1 MPTRDAE
8 ARWEGPLQDGK
19 GSLRTG
25 TGSVD
30 LPYSFQSRF
39 QDGSGTNPEE
49 LLAAAHAGCYSMALA
64 NELSKAGHVPESVE
78 TTAKVHLE
86 KGEAGFSI
94 PRIDLITRA
103 RVDGIDDTGFQ
114 EIAEATKQSCI
125 VSRVLAG
132 AEIGLEA
139 TLET

>member
-1 MPTRDAE
+1 MPTRDAQ

-25 TGSVD
+25 GGGVD

-64 NELSKAGHVPESVE
+64 NELSKAGHVPESVD

-86 KGEAGFSI
+86 KGESGFSI
-94 PRIDLITRA
+94 PRIDLVTRA
-103 RVDGIDDTGFQ
+103 RVEGIDDAGFQ
-114 EIAEATKQSCI
+114 EIAEATKQACI

-139 TLET
+139 TLES